1 MCPGKVEWGIGVLP
15 MGMLGRNVCGGGAS
29 ESVGLGLKENLTVGL
44 EGADSGGGGG
54 FSLGAG

>member
-1 MCPGKVEWGIGVLP
+1 MLP

-44 EGADSGGGGG
+44 GGADSGGGGG